1 MDRQKLIDCFQDTL
15 EKSRSSQLE
24 DLTRAAADSS
34 RIYEPGF
41 RSERL
46 YRLNQTQIH
55 VVEADSFAAAAEYAH
70 GAAVAVLNFANPH
83 YPGGGVTR
91 GAMAQEECLCRS
103 SNLYACLSD
112 ARVFDGF
119 YQYHRTKTGH
129 DFSDR
134 LIYTRGVTV
143 FKNSDP
149 LPRDLPREEWFRV
162 DVITCAAPY
171 LAKRT
176 QVNRTVLLELLCS
189 RIRNVFE
196 AAIDQEAKILILGAF
211 GCGAFCNPPEVVA
224 KAFHMVLEEPR
235 YHGAFERC
243 VFAIKSSVG
252 GDPYTVCPNLAAFE
266 LEFLGTSREQE
277 KLRYVGGGRETPD
290 RFDVCMPG
298 GRVRYRGSESRA
310 YHAWREKNP
319 YFGKQFSILGDSI
332 STLEG
337 CNPRGN
343 KVYYTGEVCEK
354 TGVTARRDS
363 WWGKV
368 IEFFGGELLV
378 NDSWSGSRVARPVE
392 AAEQFPSGCSH
403 RRTGNLH
410 VGTVMP
416 DVILV
421 EMGAND
427 LIFGTPLV
435 PGENLNLDS
444 ADTCFSLA
452 YGLMLNQLR
461 SRYPAA
467 EIWCITLGKTLIG
480 NAPASVPQE
489 NGPAGSL
496 SDYNRQI
503 ANAAMAY
510 DCRIVDLHDAGIVID
525 TVDGV
530 HPTAKGMDSV
540 AVGVVRAMAD
550 AEGAGMLDCA
560 LQHEIR
566 SGVCCR
572 CGKRVVPE
580 APRMRPLQL
589 RLRSGVT
596 LMASK
601 WQVTLGRSRECDLVV
616 ENGYVARSQATF
628 TCREGQWYLR
638 DNGSRN
644 GTYLNGTRLEQ
655 DREYPLKNQDVI
667 SFAKKEEAV
676 FIE

>member
-1 MDRQKLIDCFQDTL
+1 MDRQKLIECFQDTL
-15 EKSRSSQLE
+15 EKSRSPQLE
-24 DLTRAAADSS
+24 DLTRAAMDSS
-34 RIYEPGF
+34 RVYEPGF

-46 YRLNQTQIH
+46 YRLNQTQIR
-55 VVEADSFAAAAEYAH
+55 VVEADSLAAAADYVRS
-70 GAAVAVLNFANPH
+70 GTVALLNFANPH

-91 GAMAQEECLCRS
+91 GAMDQEECLCRS

-112 ARVFDGF
+112 ERVFDGF
-119 YQYHRTKTGH
+119 YQHHRTQTGH

-134 LIYTRGVTV
+134 LIYTRGVAV
-143 FKNSDP
+143 FKSP
-149 LPRDLPREEWFRV
+149 EALPRDLDREDWFRV

-189 RIRNVFE
+189 RIRNIFE
-196 AAIDQEAKILILGAF
+196 AAIDQEAKTLILGAF

-224 KAFHMVLEEPR
+224 RAFHMVLEEPR

-266 LEFLGTSREQE
+266 LEFLGASREQE
-277 KLRYVGGGRETPD
+277 KLRYVGGGREAPD

-298 GRVRYRGSESRA
+298 GRIRYRGSESRA
-310 YHAWREKNP
+310 YHAWRRQNP

-343 KVYYTGEVCEK
+343 KVYYAGEVCEK
-354 TGVTARRDS
+354 TGVTARQDS

-378 NDSWSGSRVARPVE
+378 NDSWSGSRVARPAE
-392 AAEQFPSGCSH
+392 AADQFPSGCSR
-403 RRTGNLH
+403 RRTDNLH

-461 SRYPAA
+461 SRYPRA

-480 NAPASVPQE
+480 NAPGSVVQE

-510 DCRIVDLHDAGIVID
+510 DCRIADLYDAGIVID
-525 TVDGV
+525 TLDGV

-540 AVGVVRAMAD
+540 AVGIVRAMAD

-566 SGVCCR
+566 SGVCFR

-589 RLRSGVT
+589 QLRSGVT

-616 ENGYVARSQATF
+616 DNGYVARSQATF

-676 FIE
+676 FVE